1 MRIRLSPLA
10 AVAVF
15 VALATAPGAAAADY
29 VPGEVIVKYAP
40 GADHSERAGVQDET
54 GTGRVEQLPGDS
66 RKLNIL
72 DGESVHETVSELRS
86 DPNVEY
92 AVPNYVAHAS
102 AFFPNDPGP
111 GSGGNPGDWTR
122 FQWNFFGPASVNAP
136 DAWQLAAAAGAA
148 GGRGAKVAVLD
159 TGVAFQ
165 TRRRYKKAPDLSS
178 KTFVRGYDFV
188 ANDRYPNDLNGHGT
202 HVAGTIAEKTNNGS
216 GLTGLAYGAKIMPLR
231 VLNSDGEGDAAA
243 ISRAIRY
250 AGRKRVDVINLSLEF
265 DSSVTASQI
274 PDIVSAVHYA
284 HRKGAVIVAA
294 AGNQAD
300 TAVAY
305 PARALHVISVA
316 ATTEHQCEAEYSNSG
331 RGLDVSAPGGGY
343 DAPNQD
349 NPADIRNCDPN
360 TGGRDIFQQTFVRG
374 YRKFGFPPD
383 YEGTSMASPH
393 VSATAAMLIATG
405 RLGPDPTPD
414 AVEHRLEE
422 TARDLGPAGY
432 DDRYGFGLIDAAAA
446 LRP

>member
-1 MRIRLSPLA
+1 MPIRFLPLA
-10 AVAVF
+10 AAAVLM
-15 VALATAPGAAAADY
+15 ALATAQGALAADY

-40 GADHSERAGVQDET
+40 GTDRSERAGVQGQT
-54 GTGRVEQLPGDS
+54 GTGQAEPLPGES
-66 RKLNIL
+66 RKLEIL
-72 DGESVHETVSELRS
+72 DGETVRETVSELRS

-111 GSGGNPGDWTR
+111 GTGGQPGDWAR
-122 FQWNFFGPASVNAP
+122 FQWNFFGPASINAP
-136 DAWQLAAAAGAA
+136 DAWQLAAAAGAP
-148 GGRGAKVAVLD
+148 GGKGALVAVLD
-159 TGVAFQ
+159 TGVAYQ

-188 ANDRYPNDLNGHGT
+188 ADDRYANDLNGHGT
-202 HVAGTIAEKTNNGS
+202 HVAGTIAERTNNGS
-216 GLTGLAYGAKIMPLR
+216 GLTGLAYGVKIMPLR
-231 VLNSDGEGDAAA
+231 VLNSQGEGDAAA

-250 AGRKRVDVINLSLEF
+250 AGRKHVDVINLSLEF

-274 PDIVSAVHYA
+274 PDIVRAVHYA
-284 HRKGAVIVAA
+284 HRKGSVIVAA

-305 PARALHVISVA
+305 PARTLHVISVA
-316 ATTEHQCEAEYSNSG
+316 ATTEHQCQAEYSNSG
-331 RGLDVSAPGGGY
+331 RGLDVAAPGGGY

-360 TGGRDIFQQTFVRG
+360 TGGRDIFQQTFIRG
-374 YRKFGFPPD
+374 YRKFGFPSD

-393 VSATAAMLIATG
+393 VAATAALLIATG

-422 TARDLGPAGY
+422 SSRDLGPVGY
-432 DDRYGFGLIDAAAA
+432 DERYGFGLIDAAAA